1 MKKLTIE
8 QLIMLERLT
17 GRQHTL
23 QGRPRIRPRT
33 WRENQILGIPQDH
46 AIFLRQLRHPVSK
59 KLRFL
64 LEQMEKKS

>member
-1 MKKLTIE
+1 MKQLSLE

-23 QGRPRIRPRT
+23 QGRPRIRTRT
-33 WRENQILGIPQDH
+33 WLQNQNLGIPQDH